1 MPHLRFIPFLIIH
14 GILAAFVLVLFA
26 NVQIARASAGRVY
39 HAADSIPENSVG
51 LLLGTSPYLVSGRL
65 NPFFEHRIRAA
76 VELLRAGRIEYILA
90 SGDNEHRSYN
100 EPVQMKK
107 ALLAA
112 GVPDTAIVLDFA
124 GFRTLDS
131 VVRASEVFGQQ
142 RLTVISQEFH
152 TRRAL
157 YIANRYTI
165 DAVAFVADDVG
176 GYTGVRM
183 QLREQLARTLAVLDV
198 QVLGTRPRFLGEP
211 VPVPVP

>member
-1 MPHLRFIPFLIIH
+1 MRPLRFVPFLVIH
-14 GILAAFVLVLFA
+14 GIVAALVLVLFA

-39 HAADSIPENSVG
+39 RAPDSIPANSVG
-51 LLLGTSPYLVSGRL
+51 LLLGTSPYMANGRL

-100 EPVQMKK
+100 EPAQMKK
-107 ALLAA
+107 ALVAA
-112 GVPDTAIVLDFA
+112 GVPEAAIVLDFA

-131 VVRASEVFGQQ
+131 VVRASEVFGQE

-157 YIANRYTI
+157 YIASRYTI
-165 DAVAFVADDVG
+165 DAVAFAADDVG

-211 VPVPVP
+211 VPVP

>member
-1 MPHLRFIPFLIIH
+1 MQHLRFIPYLVIH
-14 GILAAFVLVLFA
+14 GILAALALVLFA
-26 NVQIARASAGRVY
+26 NVQIARASEGRVY

-112 GVPDTAIVLDFA
+112 GVPEAAIVLDFA

-131 VVRASEVFGQQ
+131 VVRASEVFGQE

-157 YIANRYTI
+157 YIASRYTI
-165 DAVAFVADDVG
+165 DAVAFAADDVG

-211 VPVPVP
+211 VPVP

>member
-1 MPHLRFIPFLIIH
+1 VTMRSLRFIPFLIIH
-14 GILAAFVLVLFA
+14 GTLAVLVLVLFA
-26 NVQIARASAGRVY
+26 NVRVALASEGNVY
-39 HAADSIPENSVG
+39 RTVETVPANRVG
-51 LLLGTSPYLVSGRL
+51 LLLGTSPYTTNGRL

-76 VELLRAGRIEYILA
+76 VDLLRAGRIEYILA

-100 EPVQMKK
+100 EPAQMKR

-112 GVPDTAIVLDFA
+112 GVPESAIVLDFA

-131 VVRASEVFGQQ
+131 VVRAAEVFGQN

-157 YIANRYTI
+157 YIAHEFSI
-165 DAVAFVADDVG
+165 DAVAFAAAEVA
-176 GYTGVRM
+176 GYTGARM
-183 QLREQLARTLAVLDV
+183 HLREQLARTLAVLDV

-211 VPVPVP
+211 VILP